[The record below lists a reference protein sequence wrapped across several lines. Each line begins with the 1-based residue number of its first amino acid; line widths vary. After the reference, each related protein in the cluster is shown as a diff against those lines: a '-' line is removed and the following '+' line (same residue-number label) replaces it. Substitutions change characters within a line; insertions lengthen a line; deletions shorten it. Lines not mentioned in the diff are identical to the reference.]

1 MNKENIT
8 ELSSKNMKMDLLR
21 FKDDILK
28 DMRTIEIGLNK
39 KYFKIEE
46 SITEKINKFELKIG
60 SLEEK
65 IFELSNLITT
75 DNLIIENIQS
85 LNKFK
90 EEISDS
96 IFKSRAKYNGFEK
109 MTNDEITRINNI
121 LNDSI
126 IYPGIIGPST
136 KFKTFHDFIDYL
148 LIEMNQLILMKDKN
162 GLDHAPF
169 KKKIEQSIEAFKI
182 QINNLT
188 SKQYLFNAINES
200 EQKIKNLIDMY
211 DERLKCIKTENL
223 NNSKKFDEMNKQIE
237 KLFKFKQLLQE
248 KEKEINLH
256 NNEIIVIKKDLNNI
270 NEILKELLSYNP
282 IFKKEMERKSSKIY
296 SGVKQY
302 INGQLNAKELT
313 SMKKFTFEKSQS
325 NENFEQIQKSIKTSP
340 FQSSPSKNK
349 LMNSLEIKK
358 KMSYINEYTNLLN
371 RYDDN
376 IDINDNF
383 FISQRI
389 DKSDLLNKNDKKDLN
404 NKKEKEITIKGND
417 LEDNI
422 NLEIKKYNIKKIN
435 DFKEKENKIKELFQ
449 NKINN
454 IEEINDNYKNI
465 NRDMDKC
472 IIKEEDE
479 NVLSDNSKKNLNLSY
494 IYKNY
499 ENNIQ
504 MNNELLKEKL
514 NYFNNSFEANNINL
528 INNDSRKTSRVL
540 NISKDNNF
548 YKIFNP
554 YKVESKKN
562 EKSIFLETDKLYN
575 NRCNTSNNE
584 QSKNLYKKITNL
596 NDEKR
601 IKININN
608 QKINEKKNQTYTC
621 FPKLNKELSLHK
633 INMIEDS
640 TFQNNYIS
648 FRNIKN
654 IGDST
659 RSEVKVA
666 GYIKKPKK
674 ILLTSPDNIPPN
686 GFIRKNKRRKSIGL
700 FKKIYEESMKNK
712 SKNHV
717 RSFSSIYQLISSNE
731 ESFKKKKGLKN
742 KKE

>member
-75 DNLIIENIQS
+75 DNLIKENIQS

-211 DERLKCIKTENL
+211 DERLKYIKTENL

-358 KMSYINEYTNLLN
+358 KLVILM
-371 RYDDN
+371 
-376 IDINDNF
+376 
-383 FISQRI
+383 
-389 DKSDLLNKNDKKDLN
+389 
-404 NKKEKEITIKGND
+404 
-417 LEDNI
+417 
-422 NLEIKKYNIKKIN
+422 
-435 DFKEKENKIKELFQ
+435 
-449 NKINN
+449 
-454 IEEINDNYKNI
+454 
-465 NRDMDKC
+465 
-472 IIKEEDE
+472 
-479 NVLSDNSKKNLNLSY
+479 
-494 IYKNY
+494 
-499 ENNIQ
+499 
-504 MNNELLKEKL
+504 
-514 NYFNNSFEANNINL
+514 
-528 INNDSRKTSRVL
+528 KTQV
-540 NISKDNNF
+540 
-548 YKIFNP
+548 Y
-554 YKVESKKN
+554 
-562 EKSIFLETDKLYN
+562 
-575 NRCNTSNNE
+575 
-584 QSKNLYKKITNL
+584 
-596 NDEKR
+596 
-601 IKININN
+601 
-608 QKINEKKNQTYTC
+608 
-621 FPKLNKELSLHK
+621 
-633 INMIEDS
+633 
-640 TFQNNYIS
+640 
-648 FRNIKN
+648 
-654 IGDST
+654 
-659 RSEVKVA
+659 
-666 GYIKKPKK
+666 
-674 ILLTSPDNIPPN
+674 
-686 GFIRKNKRRKSIGL
+686 
-700 FKKIYEESMKNK
+700 
-712 SKNHV
+712 
-717 RSFSSIYQLISSNE
+717 
-731 ESFKKKKGLKN
+731 
-742 KKE
+742 